1 MLKKKKK
8 KIIPEEEDQG
18 FNKQATRTK
27 KKKKR
32 KKKRKDW
39 QFEQAIIVFL
49 PRGGGIGTCLPILV
63 PRFLRGDPRTM
74 TSYEA
79 WQGDDTLASN

>member
-1 MLKKKKK
+1 MEKTKNKKKKEQLPPRKRIKVSIIRQQGLKKKK
-8 KIIPEEEDQG
+8 G
-18 FNKQATRTK
+18 
-27 KKKKR
+27 
-32 KKKRKDW
+32 KDW
-39 QFEQAIIVFL
+39 QFEQAIIVFF

-63 PRFLRGDPRTM
+63 PWFLRGDPRTM

>member
-1 MLKKKKK
+1 MEKTKNKKKKEQ
-8 KIIPEEEDQG
+8 PEEKDQG
-18 FNKQATRTK
+18 FNNQATRIK
-27 KKKKR
+27 KKKG
-32 KKKRKDW
+32 KDW
-39 QFEQAIIVFL
+39 QFEQAIIVFF

-63 PRFLRGDPRTM
+63 PWFLRGDPRTM